1 MALSTEVN
9 ITVNPPYHLRDGA
22 TPSHFTSSN
31 LPWITGTW
39 HTTHSTNP
47 EEQSGK
53 RNARICLSLIRG
65 TNSVSSD
72 SEGSDSDMEP
82 DKDRIL
88 AVRSYQNLHSSAIQD
103 VGQTDL
109 FLDELDQGFTQV
121 NGPIMRQ
128 RWEII
133 AWGKEGQLE
142 EWMNDDGSGWIVDNS
157 GEARPDW
164 RNSYVV
170 VYIGNDLGKLRNVGE
185 GTIEIWDR
193 FGPSG
198 TLREETVEKIR
209 EALQALGGKDERFA
223 KLASRLQR
231 MRMDEGRKSEDDARI
246 RAY

>member
-1 MALSTEVN
+1 MALSTEAN

-22 TPSHFTSSN
+22 TPSHFTPSN

-47 EEQSGK
+47 EEQSSK

-65 TNSVSSD
+65 SNSVSSD

-88 AVRSYQNLHSSAIQD
+88 AVRSYQDLTSPAIQD

-128 RWEII
+128 RWEIL

-142 EWMNDDGSGWIVDNS
+142 EWMTEDGSGWIVDNS

-170 VYIGNDLGKLRNVGE
+170 VYIGNDLGNLKNVGE

-198 TLREETVEKIR
+198 PLREETIEKIR
-209 EALQALGGKDERFA
+209 EALKGLGGKDERFA
-223 KLASRLQR
+223 KLAQRLER
-231 MRMDEGRKSEDDARI
+231 MRMDEGRRSEDDARI
-246 RAY
+246 RGY

>member
-1 MALSTEVN
+1 MALSTEAN
-9 ITVNPPYHLRDGA
+9 IILNPPYHLRDGA
-22 TPSHFTSSN
+22 TPSHFTPSN

-39 HTTHSTNP
+39 HTTHSTNA

-128 RWEII
+128 RWEIL

-170 VYIGNDLGKLRNVGE
+170 VYIGNDLGKLKNVGE

-198 TLREETVEKIR
+198 PLKEETVEKIKQ
-209 EALQALGGKDERFA
+209 ALLKDLGGKDERFA

-231 MRMDEGRKSEDDARI
+231 TVMDGARKNEDGLRI
-246 RAY
+246 

>member
-1 MALSTEVN
+1 MALSTEAN

-22 TPSHFTSSN
+22 TPSHFTPSN

-39 HTTHSTNP
+39 HTTHSTNT
-47 EEQSGK
+47 EEQSDK

-88 AVRSYQNLHSSAIQD
+88 AVRSYQNLHSPAIQD

-128 RWEII
+128 RWEIL

-142 EWMNDDGSGWIVDNS
+142 EWMNEDGSGWIVDNS
-157 GEARPDW
+157 GESRPDW

-170 VYIGNDLGKLRNVGE
+170 VYIGNDLGKLKNVGE

-198 TLREETVEKIR
+198 PLREETVDKIR
-209 EALQALGGKDERFA
+209 EALKGLGGKDERFA
-223 KLASRLQR
+223 KLAQRLQK
-231 MRMDEGRKSEDDARI
+231 MRMDEGRRSEDDARI
-246 RAY
+246 RGY

>member
-1 MALSTEVN
+1 MALSTEAS
-9 ITVNPPYHLRDGA
+9 ITLNPPYHLRDGV
-22 TPSHFTSSN
+22 TPSHFTPSN

-39 HTTHSTNP
+39 HTTHSTNA

-128 RWEII
+128 RWEIL

-170 VYIGNDLGKLRNVGE
+170 VYIGNDLGKLKNVGE

-198 TLREETVEKIR
+198 PLKEETVEKIK
-209 EALQALGGKDERFA
+209 EALLKDLGGKDERFA

-231 MRMDEGRKSEDDARI
+231 TVMDGGRKNEDGVRI
-246 RAY
+246 